1 MVEGQHSGKDFHLKA
16 AMAYIIKMNVDL
28 VVQGQ

>member
-1 MVEGQHSGKDFHLKA
+1 MVKGELSGKDFHLKA
-16 AMAYIIKMNVDL
+16 GIAYIIKMNEDL